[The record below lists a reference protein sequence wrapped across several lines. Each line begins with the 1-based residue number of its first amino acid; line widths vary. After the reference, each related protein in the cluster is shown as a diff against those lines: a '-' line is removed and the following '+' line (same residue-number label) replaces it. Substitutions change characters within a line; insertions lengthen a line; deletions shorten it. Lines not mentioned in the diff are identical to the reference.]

1 MIQKYNEFV
10 LKIKAKDFERKK
22 EFFEELFVSKLLS
35 LNSNYEFYY
44 STLFQLLNF
53 YDELSKVVS
62 FFYNLVKNDKE
73 IKKLKKIYKTTK
85 KRHNELIIIII
96 RKK

>member
-1 MIQKYNEFV
+1 MTQKYNEFV
-10 LKIKAKDFERKK
+10 LKIKIKNFERKK
-22 EFFEELFVSKLLS
+22 EFFEELFVSKLFF

-53 YDELSKVVS
+53 YDELFKIVS
-62 FFYNLVKNDKE
+62 FLYNLVKNEKE

-85 KRHNELIIIII
+85 RKHNELIIIIT
-96 RKK
+96 